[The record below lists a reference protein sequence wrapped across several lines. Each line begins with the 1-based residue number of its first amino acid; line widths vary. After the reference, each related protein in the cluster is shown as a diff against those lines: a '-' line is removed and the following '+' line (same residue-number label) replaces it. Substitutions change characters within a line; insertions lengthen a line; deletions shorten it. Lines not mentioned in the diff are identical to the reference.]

1 MKCPHCKT
9 ELELSKYRPPNDNI
23 KEWTCQEGHVT
34 LLKNDQHIVQYT
46 LFWDADPQAL
56 ERYKL
61 FYSSVSGKTIL
72 SKKDSQAG
80 KYYRGFNYREVMTI
94 DGHFPLLLNEEG
106 VIQVD
111 NLVPRLL
118 RLKAF
123 S

>member
-1 MKCPHCKT
+1 MKCPYCKV
-9 ELELSKYRPPNDNI
+9 EIFLSKFQPPNDNI
-23 KEWTCQEGHVT
+23 KEWTCPEGHIT
-34 LLKNDQHIVQYT
+34 LKKNDQYICQYT
-46 LFWDADPQAL
+46 LFWDADEQAI

-61 FYSSVSGKTIL
+61 FWSSVAGKTVL

-94 DGHFPLLLNEEG
+94 DGYFPLLLNEDQ